1 MTPATPADRK
11 PDTSPEQSRVAQA
24 RGVKVSPLRPGIEE
38 IRLNIRVVRVCD
50 LPVPPPKE
58 APPIE
63 TGQIGAQTTLFD
75 LTPPLLQP
83 QPIAAPEQ
91 TAKPEVIPDATKL
104 ESTQDTPGPGAEA
117 SNQHEAY
124 STYPTSVRE
133 SDEGHVEG
141 KTAGENTAKT

>member
-1 MTPATPADRK
+1 
-11 PDTSPEQSRVAQA
+11 
-24 RGVKVSPLRPGIEE
+24 
-38 IRLNIRVVRVCD
+38 
-50 LPVPPPKE
+50 
-58 APPIE
+58 
-63 TGQIGAQTTLFD
+63 
-75 LTPPLLQP
+75 LLQP

-117 SNQHEAY
+117 SNQHEA
-124 STYPTSVRE
+124 VRE